1 LHCLMKNR
9 EMKHTV
15 KNIRGKKIVIQCK
28 TQEEADALLTIVDH
42 VHSYNYTSTISTEWA
57 KAGEETCYHLFELG
71 TLGVGMHCKDY
82 WVNKGYE
89 VVQFPDVVAAEE
101 FTEIKIIGYMHELRI
116 ANENYDRALNNMNEA
131 KIARKKILRQ
141 LAELGA
147 DQFDAIERN

>member
-42 VHSYNYTSTISTEWA
+42 VHSYNYSSRMSTEWA
-57 KAGEETCYHLFELG
+57 QTGEETCYEFPDA
-71 TLGVGMHCKDY
+71 GVSGIGRHCKDY
-82 WVNKGYE
+82 WVKRGYE
-89 VVQFPDVVAAEE
+89 VVQFSDVVAAEE
-101 FTEIKIIGYMHELRI
+101 FTEIKIIGYRHELRI